1 LCSLPGKRQ
10 KYIETQLEQM
20 ESPVN
25 ATRRAAQGRILYLL
39 QGEFLQL
46 ECKVE
51 RCLTSGCFAET
62 ASPEE
67 QLHWVMENARLVR
80 EAGGVNTLVM
90 GLKDATRKYNAAL

>member
-1 LCSLPGKRQ
+1 MCSVPGQRQ

-39 QGEFLQL
+39 QGKSLPL
-46 ECKVE
+46 GRKVE
-51 RCLTSGCFAET
+51 SLTLGCFAET

-80 EAGGVNTLVM
+80 EAGGVNTLVV